1 MSAYFIPKC
10 FREITTKFKEIFPSI
25 EKIEAYKYQY
35 IDVDDL
41 ILEIR
46 FKEKHSDWSIYQ
58 VEVSSGMLKTLL
70 HLSEL
75 YFSLPGSVILI
86 DEFENSLGV
95 NCLDAVTEDIN
106 DSPNQLQFIITSHH
120 PYVINNIRPS
130 HWKIVTRQGGNVTVK
145 SAEDFHIAKSRQKAY
160 IDLINVLKDDQQDS
174 GI

>member
-1 MSAYFIPKC
+1 MLNKNDI
-10 FREITTKFKEIFPSI
+10 
-25 EKIEAYKYQY
+25 
-35 IDVDDL
+35 
-41 ILEIR
+41 
-46 FKEKHSDWSIYQ
+46 
-58 VEVSSGMLKTLL
+58 SSGMLKTFW
-70 HLSEL
+70 HLVEIYLS
-75 YFSLPGSVILI
+75 PKDSVILI

-130 HWKIVTRQGGNVTVK
+130 HWKIVTRQGGNVTVI

-160 IDLINVLKDDQQDS
+160 IDLINVLKDDEQDS